1 MQNWLIVCVTV
12 LLSVSCPAAETPA
25 SSVTTAEP
33 KAQPRPSGADGVR
46 LWQYVQG
53 DTPQFF
59 DYGLKVVPPWIDG
72 GHLLINFPEHLEYM
86 PGTRGILRYS
96 DRNPKGRW
104 LVSDDG
110 MSASLDAA
118 SVTEPGIFVEGR
130 AKVISKNRI
139 EVTMTIINR
148 AERLTLGAIRP
159 LYCHQYRT
167 LAGFPQWVGNFDHTF
182 VLRDGK
188 LTPLSEVKTQKD
200 SDVKAGTVKGS
211 PENEENPFVTERGG
225 LIEDGVDASIVVI
238 TSLDGKRAMI
248 LGWTPGKNAF
258 SNRSIPC
265 VHADPYYG
273 DIKPGESKT
282 AREVIVFAEDD
293 PAKSVAALL
302 AEGVGKPGKPE

>member
-1 MQNWLIVCVTV
+1 MQNWLIACVAV
-12 LLSVSCPAAETPA
+12 LLSASCLAAEAPSTGVATP
-25 SSVTTAEP
+25 EP
-33 KAQPRPSGADGVR
+33 KAQPKPTGADGVR

-59 DYGLKVVPPWIDG
+59 DYGLKIVPPWLEG

-86 PGTRGILRYS
+86 PGTMGILRYG
-96 DRNPKGRW
+96 DKDPKGRW
-104 LVSDDG
+104 IVSEDG
-110 MSASLDAA
+110 MTAALDAP
-118 SVTEPGIFVEGR
+118 SVTAPGVTVEGR
-130 AKVISKNRI
+130 AKVVSKNRI
-139 EVTMTIINR
+139 EVTMTITNGSQRI
-148 AERLTLGAIRP
+148 LGAIRP

-188 LTPLSEVKTQKD
+188 LTPMSEVKTQKD
-200 SDVKAGTVKGS
+200 SDVKAGAVKGS
-211 PENEENPFVTERGG
+211 PEKEENPFVTERGG
-225 LIEDGVDASIVVI
+225 LIEDGVDAAIVVI

-258 SNRSIPC
+258 SNRAIPC

-273 DIKPGESKT
+273 DIKPGESKM
-282 AREVIVFAEDD
+282 AREVILFTEDD
-293 PAKSVAALL
+293 PAKSVAALV